1 MNEKESEMVD
11 LITGSDGIYYE
22 CIKNHKGEVIEAK
35 DVYFTVAAEAA
46 YGAAYDAKT
55 KQKIMDYAV
64 KLLEDKKWK
73 KIKFM

>member
-1 MNEKESEMVD
+1 MRE
-11 LITGSDGIYYE
+11 
-22 CIKNHKGEVIEAK
+22 IKFRAR
-35 DVYFTVAAEAA
+35 
-46 YGAAYDAKT
+46 AKT